1 MRRITTNVEQLSEK
15 DVSYSR
21 LADEV
26 QAISFLSTLSACP
39 DRDED
44 EIYPE
49 KEMAGTW
56 AQGQEK
62 LFINSF
68 YEIDEVV
75 KNVEGW
81 SQDDKC
87 APKLF
92 VCLLLM
98 FISQALSIFQVPIA
112 D

>member
-49 KEMAGTW
+49 KEMAGT
-56 AQGQEK
+56 
-62 LFINSF
+62 
-68 YEIDEVV
+68 
-75 KNVEGW
+75 
-81 SQDDKC
+81 
-87 APKLF
+87 
-92 VCLLLM
+92 
-98 FISQALSIFQVPIA
+98 
-112 D
+112 